1 MRSEHSIETQEWMKR
16 KRDEGK
22 RRLFHLEIENEEL
35 EAEFKM
41 SEFLEIM
48 NIAKSRNGMI
58 GKDRTLLDE
67 EGAV

>member
-1 MRSEHSIETQEWMKR
+1 
-16 KRDEGK
+16 
-22 RRLFHLEIENEEL
+22 
-35 EAEFKM
+35 M